1 MPLYSIDGPGGKTYK
16 IEGPENATRD
26 QVIQAIQNELGS
38 NQSFIEEEEEEE
50 QSTLG
55 TMADIGQGIGAGL
68 MNLPQG
74 IAELGALGI
83 DIAFDT
89 NTSQGTT
96 EFFEDAKETLNLTP
110 EGTAGK
116 VAEGIT
122 TFGTAFIPV
131 AGWLSRANT
140 VAKGGKVLANSSKF
154 MKTAEKFGGSAV
166 GKKLINNRL
175 KLAAGTALGSGM
187 ADVLVVPSTFNT
199 LSDSFDALPD
209 FLKTEEDTKL
219 TGSDE
224 AWRRFRNKM
233 RFGVEGVGLGAAGEA
248 LFPVVGLA
256 ARAPAYIPGVP
267 TAARLIGNGFDKVGE
282 KLGANQF
289 LKKYFTA
296 SGLTPRDLYEGI
308 EGVKDFSK
316 ATTRDAAKRFIA
328 FDNAAKK
335 VVGRTKLFGKGKDG
349 IQKAH
354 DDLYKYL
361 TGAID
366 EGTMTKAHGSG
377 VTSAAK
383 NMRDQVDGL
392 TNVFMREIE
401 NSGLEAPA
409 KQALL
414 KQFSDQ
420 QGQYL
425 RRLYEVHLRPEQFVM
440 NTKLYDESI
449 LDVTRKIMSDTPKM
463 SLDEAS
469 NQGKL
474 IVDKALGKNVVD
486 YGFTPEQYIKAQS
499 KVFKTKPFGEKP
511 LFKISESMLKDRS
524 KYLDESANLRALLKE
539 IKDPKELYLRTVD
552 EMSQTLS
559 ANQLYKQF
567 SAQNKINFNQAVDK
581 IKNQGRPLVVAGKEI
596 LKDGSEDNFLKSFG
610 YTRLGDVTDELNIT
624 DAQKVF
630 GGKYGAL
637 TGDFVPNEVY
647 DSLTVAARATNPLQ
661 EALAISLQAKGLS
674 QMTKTVL
681 NPLSQIRNF
690 HSGIFMV
697 GANGNIA
704 RDMSIF
710 ESSRLTVG
718 RIKDMG
724 DAEFRETFNMLQ
736 KTGLV
741 DQNYVVNEFRA
752 LLDEGADLKV
762 AGKIADL
769 SKRSID
775 KIPFARAALKGA
787 QNVYSGTDNYWKTV
801 GYLGE
806 KAKYSAAFRRSGL
819 DPDNL
824 GAITDDLV
832 NAGLAPRS
840 SEFSRGIDFMDLM
853 STDIVKATMPTY
865 SRVPELVKT
874 IRRIPVVGNFM
885 AFPAEII
892 RTTTNITRQGL
903 KELGFR
909 ADDIVPTLIKK
920 ETDRLTAAKKPID
933 MTVIEA
939 TAKKQA
945 AALQKQIRAIG
956 AKRLSNYAAMAYVAP
971 VAAQKA
977 AMGALDFTQEQLDAL
992 ELEAPPWMKG
1002 HTLMPIS
1009 HTPGKAEYVDL
1020 SYMMPYDFMAA
1031 PVRAAMQAYSE
1042 TGEVTDSQAK
1052 QVMEAG
1058 KIALLKLM
1066 EPFASE
1072 ALLSERIA
1080 DVFYRD
1086 GVTRSGSR
1094 FIQEGESDG
1103 DKLKKGFNHI
1113 IAGFSPG
1120 VLDMFYQ
1127 ERGGKFQPGRLTKAI
1142 TGTPG
1147 GYGETFTPAE
1157 EAASMLT
1164 GFREMEADLNN
1175 TFYYKGAEYKGNRSG
1190 LLREFKKVAGRNDS
1204 TNESVINAFQEANR
1218 DLLTQQSRLFAHIN
1232 AARTLGL
1239 SNAEIRRSLS
1249 KQARMGRREI
1259 TFAMNGKFLP
1269 FTISRDLIKQIRQET
1284 TMLGQPRVIE
1294 TLPLL
1299 ELRNITNQLRNIDL
1313 NPEERIQEEPVETN
1327 PFLVPSNQE
1336 NNNPFLVPSNETP
1349 VSQNNVAPSVLSTGT
1364 VNKDNTV
1371 SATRVLAGTNPLTQL
1386 IAERQS
1392 ANT

>member
-1 MPLYSIDGPGGKTYK
+1 MAEINPFLKT
-16 IEGPENATRD
+16 
-26 QVIQAIQNELGS
+26 QNTISQNPFLKNVS
-38 NQSFIEEEEEEE
+38 VEEEEEQEEE

-55 TMADIGQGIGAGL
+55 TMGDIGLGIGAGL

-74 IAELGALGI
+74 IAESGALGM
-83 DIAFDT
+83 DIIFGT
-89 NTSQGTT
+89 ETSRGTT

-140 VAKGGKVLANSSKF
+140 VAKGGKVLANPSKF
-154 MKTAEKFGGSAV
+154 MRTAEKFGGSAV

-187 ADVLVVPSTFNT
+187 ADVFVAPTTFNT

-219 TGSDE
+219 TGNDE

-233 RFGVEGVGLGAAGEA
+233 RFGIEGVGLGAAGEA
-248 LFPVVGLA
+248 LFPIVGLA

-349 IQKAH
+349 VQKAY

-361 TGAID
+361 TGDID
-366 EGTMTKAHGSG
+366 ESVMKVNYNTEVAT
-377 VTSAAK
+377 AAK
-383 NMRDQVDGL
+383 DMRNQVDGL
-392 TNVFMREIE
+392 TDLFMKEVE
-401 NSGLEAPA
+401 NSSLD
-409 KQALL
+409 QTSRDLL
-414 KQFSDQ
+414 KNQFESQ
-420 QGQYL
+420 QGKYL
-425 RRLYEVHLRPEQFVM
+425 RRLYEAHLRPDEWAKSFDP
-440 NTKLYDESI
+440 KLYNKAVS
-449 LDVTRKIMSDTPKM
+449 DVEQRIKFNDPLKT
-463 SLDEAS
+463 SLQANEEAVRTV
-469 NQGKL
+469 NGMIK
-474 IVDKALGKNVVD
+474 KNVMDGPFKDPLAMVNL
-486 YGFTPEQYIKAQS
+486 QS
-499 KVFKTKPFGEKP
+499 KAFDKGLKQVRDKP
-511 LFKISESMLKDRS
+511 LFEIAEGIFRDRKLSKPDSLK
-524 KYLDESANLRALLKE
+524 ELLGE

-552 EMSQTLS
+552 QMSQTLS
-559 ANQLYKQF
+559 ANQLYRQF
-567 SAQNKINFNQAVDK
+567 SAQNLTDFKGAEALLAQG
-581 IKNQGRPLVVAGKEI
+581 GRPLLISGKDLTEEQA
-596 LKDGSEDNFLKSFG
+596 KAFLDRN
-610 YTRLGDVTDELNIT
+610 YTRLGEIPDEIQINKDLSKLEQ
-624 DAQKVF
+624 AGKKAF
-630 GGKYGAL
+630 GGKYGVL
-637 TGDFVPNEVY
+637 TGDLVPSEIA
-647 DSLTVAARATNPLQ
+647 DSLTIAAKATSPLQ

-1142 TGTPG
+1142 TNTPG
-1147 GYGETFTPAE
+1147 GYGENFTLAE

-1218 DLLTQQSRLFAHIN
+1218 DLLTQQSQLFAHIN

-1349 VSQNNVAPSVLSTGT
+1349 VSQNNVAPNIISSGT

-1371 SATRVLAGTNPLTQL
+1371 NTTRVLAGTNPLTQL

>member
-1 MPLYSIDGPGGKTYK
+1 MAEINPFLKT
-16 IEGPENATRD
+16 
-26 QVIQAIQNELGS
+26 QNTISQNPFLK
-38 NQSFIEEEEEEE
+38 NVPVEEEEEE

-68 MNLPQG
+68 MNVPQG

-122 TFGTAFIPV
+122 TFGTAFIPI

-140 VAKGGKVLANSSKF
+140 VARGGKVLANPSKF
-154 MKTAEKFGGSAV
+154 MKTAEKFGGSTL

-187 ADVLVVPSTFNT
+187 ADVLVAPSTFNT
-199 LSDSFDALPD
+199 ISDSFDALPD

-248 LFPVVGLA
+248 VFPVVGLA

-335 VVGRTKLFGKGKDG
+335 VVGGTKLFGKGKDG

-366 EGTMTKAHGSG
+366 EGTMTKAHGAG

-383 NMRDQVDGL
+383 DMRNQVDGL
-392 TNVFMREIE
+392 TDVFMREIE

-420 QGQYL
+420 QGKYL
-425 RRLYEVHLRPEQFVM
+425 RRLYEVHLRPEQFVK

-449 LDVTRKIMSDTPKM
+449 LDVTRKMMSDTPKM
-463 SLDEAS
+463 SLDEAT
-469 NQGKL
+469 NQSKL
-474 IVDKALGKNVVD
+474 IIDGMLGRHTVD
-486 YGFTPEQYIKAQS
+486 YGLTPEAYVKLQS
-499 KVFKTKPFGEKP
+499 KALKTKPFGDKP

-524 KYLDESANLRALLKE
+524 KYLDESANLRALLGE

-559 ANQLYKQF
+559 ANQLYRQF
-567 SAQNKINFNQAVDK
+567 ATENKTNFNGAIAK
-581 IKNQGRPLVVAGKEI
+581 FNNGGRPLAVAGKE
-596 LKDGSEDNFLKSFG
+596 LSEDQAGFLTNNG

-637 TGDFVPNEVY
+637 TGDFVPNEIY

-690 HSGIFMV
+690 HSGVFMV

-710 ESSRLTVG
+710 DSGRLTAG
-718 RIKDMG
+718 RLKDMK

-832 NAGLAPRS
+832 NAGLAPRAT
-840 SEFSRGIDFMDLM
+840 EFSRGIDFMDLM

-909 ADDIVPTLIKK
+909 ASPELVQKIG
-920 ETDRLTAAKKPID
+920 A
-933 MTVIEA
+933 
-939 TAKKQA
+939 KQA

-1009 HTPGKAEYVDL
+1009 YTPGKAEYVDL

-1086 GVTRSGSR
+1086 GVTRTGAR

-1120 VLDMFYQ
+1120 ILEMFYQ

-1190 LLREFKKVAGRNDS
+1190 LLREFKRVAGRNDS
-1204 TNESVINAFQEANR
+1204 TNESVIAAFQEANR

-1239 SNAEIRRSLS
+1239 SDAEIRRSLS
-1249 KQARMGRREI
+1249 KQARMGKKEI

-1269 FTISRDLIKQIRQET
+1269 FTISRDLIQQIRQET

-1313 NPEERIQEEPVETN
+1313 NPEERTQEEPVN
-1327 PFLVPSNQE
+1327 QDLFGVPVESN
-1336 NNNPFLVPSNETP
+1336 VPVNQDLFGVP
-1349 VSQNNVAPSVLSTGT
+1349 VSQNNVSPSVLSTGT

-1371 SATRVLAGTNPLTQL
+1371 STTKVLAGTNPLTQL
-1386 IAERQS
+1386 IAERQR

>member
-1 MPLYSIDGPGGKTYK
+1 V
-16 IEGPENATRD
+16 A
-26 QVIQAIQNELGS
+26 ELFGVPVE
-38 NQSFIEEEEEEE
+38 QSTQELFGVPVEEEQEEE

-68 MNLPQG
+68 VSLPQALSE
-74 IAELGALGI
+74 IAAAGI

-89 NTSQGTT
+89 NTSRSTT
-96 EFFEDAKETLNLTP
+96 DFFEDAKETLNLTP

-122 TFGTAFIPV
+122 TFGVGAIPGI
-131 AGWLSRANT
+131 GWLSRAYT
-140 VAKGGKVLANSSKF
+140 VAKGGKALTTSSKF
-154 MKTAEKFGGSAV
+154 MKTAEKFGGSKL
-166 GKKLINNRL
+166 GKKLINNRF
-175 KLAAGTALGSGM
+175 KLAAGTALTTGM
-187 ADVLVVPSTFNT
+187 ADVLVAPSTFNT
-199 LSDSFDALPD
+199 ISDSFDALPD

-224 AWRRFRNKM
+224 AWRRLRNKM

-335 VVGRTKLFGKGKDG
+335 VVGKTKLFGKGKDG

-366 EGTMTKAHGSG
+366 EGTMTKAHGAG

-392 TNVFMREIE
+392 TDVFMREIE

-420 QGQYL
+420 QGRYL
-425 RRLYEVHLRPEQFVM
+425 RRLYEVHLRRPEQFVLD
-440 NTKLYDESI
+440 TKLYDESI
-449 LDVTRKIMSDTPKM
+449 LDVTRKMMSDTPKM
-463 SLDEAS
+463 SLDEAT
-469 NQGKL
+469 NQAKT
-474 IVDKALGKNVVD
+474 IVDGMLGRHTVD
-486 YGFTPEQYIKAQS
+486 YGLSPDAYLKLQS
-499 KVFKTKPFGEKP
+499 KALKTKPFGDKP
-511 LFKISESMLKDRS
+511 LFKISEGMLKDRS
-524 KYLDESANLRALLKE
+524 KYLDESANLRALLGE

-559 ANQLYKQF
+559 ANQLYRQF
-567 SAQNKINFNQAVDK
+567 AAENKTNFNGAIAK
-581 IKNQGRPLVVAGKEI
+581 FNNGGRPLVVAGKE
-596 LKDGSEDNFLKSFG
+596 LSEDQAGFLTNNG

-690 HSGIFMV
+690 HSGVFMV

-710 ESSRLTVG
+710 ESGRLTAG
-718 RIKDMG
+718 RLKDMG
-724 DAEFRETFNMLQ
+724 DNEFRETFNMLQ

-806 KAKYSAAFRRSGL
+806 KAKYSAAFRRAGL

-832 NAGLAPRS
+832 NAGLAPRAT
-840 SEFSRGIDFMDLM
+840 EFSRGIDFMDLM

-992 ELEAPPWMKG
+992 ELQAPSWMKG

-1009 HTPGKAEYVDL
+1009 YTDGKAEYVDL

-1080 DVFYRD
+1080 DVFYRN
-1086 GVTRSGSR
+1086 GVTRTGSR
-1094 FIQEGESDG
+1094 FIEEGESDG

-1120 VLDMFYQ
+1120 ILEMFYQ

-1142 TGTPG
+1142 RGTPG

-1175 TFYYKGAEYKGNRSG
+1175 NFYYKGEEYRGNKIG
-1190 LLREFKKVAGRNDS
+1190 LYKEIKKEVKKNDS
-1204 TNESVINAFQEANR
+1204 TNETVITEFQEANR
-1218 DLLTQQSRLFAHIN
+1218 D
-1232 AARTLGL
+1232 
-1239 SNAEIRRSLS
+1239 
-1249 KQARMGRREI
+1249 
-1259 TFAMNGKFLP
+1259 
-1269 FTISRDLIKQIRQET
+1269 
-1284 TMLGQPRVIE
+1284 V
-1294 TLPLL
+1294 
-1299 ELRNITNQLRNIDL
+1299 
-1313 NPEERIQEEPVETN
+1313 
-1327 PFLVPSNQE
+1327 
-1336 NNNPFLVPSNETP
+1336 
-1349 VSQNNVAPSVLSTGT
+1349 
-1364 VNKDNTV
+1364 
-1371 SATRVLAGTNPLTQL
+1371 
-1386 IAERQS
+1386 
-1392 ANT
+1392 

>member
-26 QVIQAIQNELGS
+26 QVIQAIQNQLGS
-38 NQSFIEEEEEEE
+38 NQSVIEEEEEE

-68 MNLPQG
+68 MNVPQG
-74 IAELGALGI
+74 IAELAALGI

-140 VAKGGKVLANSSKF
+140 VAKGGKTLANSSKF

-175 KLAAGTALGSGM
+175 KLATGTALGSGM
-187 ADVLVVPSTFNT
+187 ADVLVAPSTFNT
-199 LSDSFDALPD
+199 ISDSFDALPD

-335 VVGRTKLFGKGKDG
+335 VVGGTKLFGKGKDG

-366 EGTMTKAHGSG
+366 EGTMTKAHGAG

-383 NMRDQVDGL
+383 DMRNQVDGL
-392 TNVFMREIE
+392 TDVFMREIE

-440 NTKLYDESI
+440 DTKLYDESI
-449 LDVTRKIMSDTPKM
+449 LDVTRKMMSDTPKM
-463 SLDEAS
+463 SLDEAT
-469 NQGKL
+469 NQAKTIVNGMLGKHS
-474 IVDKALGKNVVD
+474 VDFGLTPEAAVKLQSKAL
-486 YGFTPEQYIKAQS
+486 
-499 KVFKTKPFGEKP
+499 KTKPFGDKP
-511 LFKISESMLKDRS
+511 LFKISEGMLKDRS
-524 KYLDESANLRALLKE
+524 KYLDESANLRALLGE
-539 IKDPKELYLRTVD
+539 VKDPKELYLRTVD
-552 EMSQTLS
+552 QMSQTLS
-559 ANQLYKQF
+559 ANQLYRQF
-567 SAQNKINFNQAVDK
+567 AAENKTNFNGAIAK
-581 IKNQGRPLVVAGKEI
+581 FNNGGRPLAVAGKE
-596 LKDGSEDNFLKSFG
+596 LSEDQAGFLTNNG

-690 HSGIFMV
+690 HSGVFMV

-710 ESSRLTVG
+710 ESGRLTAG
-718 RIKDMG
+718 RLKDMG

-832 NAGLAPRS
+832 NAGLAPRAT
-840 SEFSRGIDFMDLM
+840 EFSRGIDFMDLM

-909 ADDIVPTLIKK
+909 ASPELVQKIG
-920 ETDRLTAAKKPID
+920 A
-933 MTVIEA
+933 
-939 TAKKQA
+939 KQA

-992 ELEAPPWMKG
+992 ELQAPSWMKG

-1009 HTPGKAEYVDL
+1009 YTDGKAEYVDL

-1080 DVFYRD
+1080 DVFYRN
-1086 GVTRSGSR
+1086 GVTRTGSR
-1094 FIQEGESDG
+1094 FIEEGESDG

-1120 VLDMFYQ
+1120 ILEMFYQ

-1175 TFYYKGAEYKGNRSG
+1175 NFYYKGAEYRGNKLG
-1190 LLREFKKVAGRNDS
+1190 LYKEFKKEAKKNDS
-1204 TNESVINAFQEANR
+1204 TNESVIAAFQEANR
-1218 DLLTQQSRLFAHIN
+1218 DLLAQQSRLFANIK
-1232 AARTLGL
+1232 AARALGL
-1239 SNAEIRRSLS
+1239 TDPEIRRSLN
-1249 KQARMGRREI
+1249 KQSGLSRQEI
-1259 TFAMNGKFLP
+1259 NFAINGKFLP
-1269 FTISRDLIKQIRQET
+1269 FTISRDLIRQIREET
-1284 TMLGQPRVIE
+1284 AVYDQKRVIE
-1294 TLPLL
+1294 NLPLL
-1299 ELRNITNQLRNIDL
+1299 ELRNITNQLRNIELD
-1313 NPEERIQEEPVETN
+1313 PKERVREEPV
-1327 PFLVPSNQE
+1327 NQPNQIQTIPE
-1336 NNNPFLVPSNETP
+1336 P

-1371 SATRVLAGTNPLTQL
+1371 STTKVLAGTNPLTQL
-1386 IAERQS
+1386 IAERQR

>member
-26 QVIQAIQNELGS
+26 QVIQAIQNQLGS
-38 NQSFIEEEEEEE
+38 NQSVIEEEEEE

-68 MNLPQG
+68 MNVPQG
-74 IAELGALGI
+74 IAELAALGI

-140 VAKGGKVLANSSKF
+140 VAKGGKTLANSSKF

-175 KLAAGTALGSGM
+175 KLATGTALGSGM
-187 ADVLVVPSTFNT
+187 ADVLVAPSTFNT
-199 LSDSFDALPD
+199 ISDSFDALPD

-335 VVGRTKLFGKGKDG
+335 VVGGTKLFGKGKDG

-366 EGTMTKAHGSG
+366 EGTMTKAHGGG

-383 NMRDQVDGL
+383 DMRNQVDGL
-392 TNVFMREIE
+392 TDVFMREIE

-440 NTKLYDESI
+440 DTKLYDESI
-449 LDVTRKIMSDTPKM
+449 LDVTRKMMSDTPKM
-463 SLDEAS
+463 SLDEAT
-469 NQGKL
+469 NQAKTIVNGMLGKHS
-474 IVDKALGKNVVD
+474 VDFGLTPEAAVKLQSKAL
-486 YGFTPEQYIKAQS
+486 
-499 KVFKTKPFGEKP
+499 KTKPFGDKP
-511 LFKISESMLKDRS
+511 LFKISEGMLKDRS
-524 KYLDESANLRALLKE
+524 KYLDESANLRALLGE
-539 IKDPKELYLRTVD
+539 VKDPKELYLRTVD
-552 EMSQTLS
+552 QMSQTLS
-559 ANQLYKQF
+559 ANQLYRQF
-567 SAQNKINFNQAVDK
+567 AAENKTNFNGAIAK
-581 IKNQGRPLVVAGKEI
+581 FNNGGRPLAVAGKE
-596 LKDGSEDNFLKSFG
+596 LSEDQAGFLTNNG

-637 TGDFVPNEVY
+637 TGDFVPNEIY

-690 HSGIFMV
+690 HSGVFMV

-710 ESSRLTVG
+710 ESGRLTAG
-718 RIKDMG
+718 RLKDMG

-832 NAGLAPRS
+832 NAGLAPRAT
-840 SEFSRGIDFMDLM
+840 EFSRGIDFMDLM

-909 ADDIVPTLIKK
+909 ASPELVQKIG
-920 ETDRLTAAKKPID
+920 A
-933 MTVIEA
+933 
-939 TAKKQA
+939 KQA

-992 ELEAPPWMKG
+992 ELQAPSWMKG

-1009 HTPGKAEYVDL
+1009 YTDGKAEYVDL

-1080 DVFYRD
+1080 DVFYRN
-1086 GVTRSGSR
+1086 GVTRTGSR
-1094 FIQEGESDG
+1094 FIEEGESDG

-1120 VLDMFYQ
+1120 ILEMFYQ

-1175 TFYYKGAEYKGNRSG
+1175 NFYYKGAEYRGNKLG
-1190 LLREFKKVAGRNDS
+1190 LYKEFKKEAKKNDS
-1204 TNESVINAFQEANR
+1204 TNESVIAAFQEANR
-1218 DLLTQQSRLFAHIN
+1218 DLLAQQSRLFANIK
-1232 AARTLGL
+1232 AARALGL
-1239 SNAEIRRSLS
+1239 TDPEIRRSLN
-1249 KQARMGRREI
+1249 KQSGLSRQEI
-1259 TFAMNGKFLP
+1259 NFAINGKFLP
-1269 FTISRDLIKQIRQET
+1269 FTISRDLIRQIREET
-1284 TMLGQPRVIE
+1284 AVYDQKRVIE
-1294 TLPLL
+1294 NLPLL
-1299 ELRNITNQLRNIDL
+1299 ELRNITNQLRNIELD
-1313 NPEERIQEEPVETN
+1313 PKERVREEPV
-1327 PFLVPSNQE
+1327 NQPNQIQTIPE
-1336 NNNPFLVPSNETP
+1336 P

-1371 SATRVLAGTNPLTQL
+1371 STTKVLAGTNPLTQL
-1386 IAERQS
+1386 IAERQR

>member
-38 NQSFIEEEEEEE
+38 NQSVIEEEEEE

-68 MNLPQG
+68 MNVPQG

-122 TFGTAFIPV
+122 TFGTAFIPI

-140 VAKGGKVLANSSKF
+140 VARGGKTLANSSKF

-187 ADVLVVPSTFNT
+187 ADVLVAPSTFNT

-248 LFPVVGLA
+248 VFPIVGLA

-366 EGTMTKAHGSG
+366 EGTMTKAHGGG

-463 SLDEAS
+463 SLDEAT
-469 NQGKL
+469 NQAKL
-474 IVDKALGKNVVD
+474 IVNGTLGRNTVD
-486 YGFTPEQYIKAQS
+486 YGLTPEAAAKLQS
-499 KVFKTKPFGEKP
+499 KALKTKPFGDKP
-511 LFKISESMLKDRS
+511 LFKISEGMLKDRS
-524 KYLDESANLRALLKE
+524 KYLDESANLRALLGE
-539 IKDPKELYLRTVD
+539 VKDPKELYLRTID
-552 EMSQTLS
+552 QMSQTLS

-567 SAQNKINFNQAVDK
+567 ATQNKTNFNGAIAK
-581 IKNQGRPLVVAGKEI
+581 FNNGGRPLAVAGKE
-596 LKDGSEDNFLKSFG
+596 LSEDQAAFLTNNG

-840 SEFSRGIDFMDLM
+840 TEFSGGIDFMDLM

-903 KELGFR
+903 KELGFKSS
-909 ADDIVPTLIKK
+909 PELIQKIG
-920 ETDRLTAAKKPID
+920 A
-933 MTVIEA
+933 
-939 TAKKQA
+939 KQA

-1094 FIQEGESDG
+1094 FIAEGESDG

-1142 TGTPG
+1142 TNTPG
-1147 GYGETFTPAE
+1147 GYGENFTLAE

-1218 DLLTQQSRLFAHIN
+1218 DLLTQQSQLFAHIN

-1239 SNAEIRRSLS
+1239 TEAEIRRSLS
-1249 KQARMGRREI
+1249 KQARMGKREI
-1259 TFAMNGKFLP
+1259 SFAMRGKFLP
-1269 FTISRDLIKQIRQET
+1269 FTISSDLIRQIRQET

-1299 ELRNITNQLRNIDL
+1299 ELRNITNEFRNIELD
-1313 NPEERIQEEPVETN
+1313 PKERVQEEPV
-1327 PFLVPSNQE
+1327 NQPNQIQTIPE
-1336 NNNPFLVPSNETP
+1336 P

-1371 SATRVLAGTNPLTQL
+1371 NTTKVLAGTNPLTQM